1 MAIPTL
7 EELLTIAKQNAASDV
22 HITVGVPPKM
32 RVNGHLIT
40 LDYDRMM
47 PNDTRHYIEQIMDER
62 QLASFDEKG
71 EYDMSFSISNIGRYR
86 VNAFQQRGSVAI
98 AFRLVGTEVPDPVK
112 LGVPTSVV
120 DLYTRKRGLIL
131 VTGPTGSGKSTTLA
145 AIIDKINKNRDA
157 HIITLEDPI
166 EYLHQHSMSIVNQR
180 EIGIDSQNYANAL
193 RAALREDPDVI
204 LVGEMRDFE
213 TISVAITAAETGH
226 LVLSTLHTI
235 GAASTVDRVID
246 VFPPHQQQQIRVQ
259 FANVLEAVISQQL
272 IPLADG
278 TGRVAAFEVL
288 HANHAVR
295 NLIREG
301 KSHQLMSVMQTN
313 RKMGMMVMDEAIQ
326 QLYMMGKISRD
337 MAVQFAVDPDGM
349 ENKLM

>member
-1 MAIPTL
+1 MAIPRL
-7 EELLTIAKQNAASDV
+7 EELLTIAKQNGASDV

-40 LDYDRMM
+40 LDYDRLM
-47 PNDTRHYIEQIMDER
+47 PNDTMGYVQEIMDER
-62 QLASFDEKG
+62 QLATFKDKG
-71 EYDMSFSISNIGRYR
+71 EYDMSFSISNVGRYR
-86 VNAFQQRGSVAI
+86 VNAFYQRGSAAL
-98 AFRLVGTEVPDPVK
+98 AFRLVGTEVPDPNS
-112 LGVPTSVV
+112 LGVPPSVI

-166 EYLHQHSMSIVNQR
+166 EYLHQHSKSIVNQR

-278 TGRVAAFEVL
+278 SGRVAAFEVL

-326 QLYMMGKISRD
+326 QLYMMGKINRD